1 MTETR
6 KSYHQELDEL
16 QEEILKMGTLVEE
29 AINNAVTALKERD
42 LDLAQRVIDEDDII
56 DEMELEVEQKC
67 LKLLALQQPMAVDL
81 RIIGTALKI
90 ITDLERIAD
99 HATDIAKTT
108 IRLQG
113 QPYIKPLI
121 DIPRMAELVQKMVR
135 TALDAYVSQDA
146 ETARDMIKL
155 DDEVDHLYK
164 QIFRELLTYMMQ
176 DPSTI
181 NQATYLLFVA
191 SYLERVGDHATN
203 LGEWVIYMVTGERVE
218 LND

>member
-29 AINNAVTALKERD
+29 AISNAVTALKERD
-42 LDLAQRVIDEDDII
+42 LDLAQRVIDQDDII

-90 ITDLERIAD
+90 ITDLERMAD

-113 QPYIKPLI
+113 QPFIKPLI
-121 DIPRMAELVQKMVR
+121 DIPRMAELVQKMVH

-146 ETARDMIKL
+146 QTARDMIKL

-191 SYLERVGDHATN
+191 AYLERVGDHATN
-203 LGEWVIYMVTGERVE
+203 LGEWIIYMVTGERVE